1 MLDSDVK
8 DTIQQGYRQF
18 LNNRELSPRLGQ
30 KQMVAAIA
38 NSLSNNDPDKRLAVI
53 EAGTGTG
60 KTVGYLI
67 AALPIARALKKTVVV
82 STGTIALQ
90 EQLINKDIPELLESC
105 DWDYS
110 CALVKGRGRYACN
123 LRMEQYLDSLKAKD
137 AGVFLFEN
145 DQQFNPNAQ
154 TEILYREM
162 WDALEDG
169 SWNGDRDSWATH
181 IKDMEWSAL
190 TVDRRQCTGR
200 RCRFVNQCPFFKA
213 RGDIEESEVIV
224 ANHDL
229 VMADLALGGGA
240 ILPPPE
246 DCIYICDEGH
256 RLGDTAIRH
265 FGAECRINSTLAW
278 LERIPKQCKGQ
289 APIFAKDT
297 GLVEQLP
304 RIEREAGKISELLS
318 IAYPLLKEQLDSSD
332 DYEGRFRFEHG
343 DVGVTIRD
351 IAAQI
356 TLQTSSWLGRLE
368 VLEDTLSEALSDKQY
383 SVAIPDIELF
393 YQQVGTWLSG
403 AERLVSLWDRLH
415 RELNQDSIPM
425 ACWLKIEDT
434 SGGNVDIS
442 VNASP
447 IQAAEIL
454 RDSLWGNCYAAVVTS
469 ATLRSLGNF
478 STLQRETGIPDSAHF
493 LSVAG
498 AFDYANAATVR
509 VPADA
514 VEGNKAEEHTDYIV
528 QNLESMIEDKAGTLV
543 LFSSKKQMEQVFDEL
558 PNDLAKMILMQGQYS
573 NREMVRLHK
582 ERIDQGRTSVLL
594 GLASFSEG
602 VDLPGDYCRHVVI
615 AKLPFAVPNDP
626 LQQALAEWIES
637 RGGNSFFDI
646 SLPLAS
652 LRLIQAAGR
661 LLRTESDTGT
671 VTILDKRLITKRYG
685 SQLLNSLPP
694 FRREIGH

>member
-1 MLDSDVK
+1 MLDA
-8 DTIQQGYRQF
+8 DTRDIIQQGYRKF
-18 LNNRELSPRLGQ
+18 LETRGLQARLGQ

-38 NSLSNNDPDKRLAVI
+38 NSLSDDDADKRLSVI

-90 EQLINKDIPELLESC
+90 EQLIHKDIPELLEAC

-123 LRMEQYLDSLKAKD
+123 LRMEQCLDSIKVKD
-137 AGVFLFEN
+137 AGLFLFE
-145 DQQFNPNAQ
+145 DEQQFNPNAQ
-154 TEILYREM
+154 TETLFREM
-162 WDALEDG
+162 SDALEDG
-169 SWNGDRDSWATH
+169 SWNGDRDSWDTH
-181 IKDMEWSAL
+181 IKDIEWSAL
-190 TVDRRQCTGR
+190 TVDRRQCSGR

-213 RGDIEESEVIV
+213 RTDLEESDCIV

-265 FGAECRINSTLAW
+265 FGAQCRINSTLSW

-297 GLVEQLP
+297 ALAEQLP
-304 RIEREAGKISELLS
+304 RIEKEAAKITELLS
-318 IAYPLLKEQLDSSD
+318 MAYPLLKEQMDKAD
-332 DYEGRFRFEHG
+332 DYEGIYRFSHG
-343 DVGVTIRD
+343 DVGTAIRD
-351 IAAQI
+351 IATQI
-356 TLQTSSWLGRLE
+356 TQHTSGWLGRLE
-368 VLEDTLSEALSDKQY
+368 VLEDSLNEALSDKQY
-383 SVAIPDIELF
+383 PVATPDIELF
-393 YQQVGTWLSG
+393 YQQAGTWLSG
-403 AERLVSLWDRLH
+403 AERLLALWDRLH
-415 RELNQDSIPM
+415 KELQQGNMPM
-425 ACWLKIEDT
+425 ACWLKLEDT
-434 SGGNVDIS
+434 GGGNVDIS

-454 RDSLWGNCYAAVVTS
+454 RERLWGSCYGAVLTS

-478 STLQRETGIPDSAHF
+478 NTLQRETGVPDSAHF

-498 AFDYANAATVR
+498 AFDYAKAASLR
-509 VPADA
+509 VPSDA
-514 VEGNKAEEHTDYIV
+514 VEGNNVDDHTQHIV
-528 QNLESMIEDKAGTLV
+528 DNIESMVEKKAGTLV
-543 LFSSKKQMEQVFDEL
+543 LFSSRRQMQQVHDEL
-558 PNDLAKMILMQGQYS
+558 PNDLVKLILIQGQYS

-582 ERIDQGRTSVLL
+582 ERIDQGSTSMLF
-594 GLASFSEG
+594 GLASFAEG

-615 AKLPFAVPNDP
+615 AKLPFAVPNEP
-626 LQQALAEWIES
+626 LQQALAEWIL
-637 RGGNSFFDI
+637 
-646 SLPLAS
+646 SL
-652 LRLIQAAGR
+652 IH
-661 LLRTESDTGT
+661 
-671 VTILDKRLITKRYG
+671 I
-685 SQLLNSLPP
+685 
-694 FRREIGH
+694 

>member
-1 MLDSDVK
+1 MLDA
-8 DTIQQGYRQF
+8 DTRDIIQQGYRKF
-18 LNNRELSPRLGQ
+18 LETRGLQARLGQ

-38 NSLSNNDPDKRLAVI
+38 NSLSDDDADKRLSVI

-90 EQLINKDIPELLESC
+90 EQLIHKDIPELLEAC

-123 LRMEQYLDSLKAKD
+123 LRMEQCLDSIKVKD
-137 AGVFLFEN
+137 AGLFLFE
-145 DQQFNPNAQ
+145 DEQQFNPNAQ
-154 TEILYREM
+154 TETLFREM
-162 WDALEDG
+162 SDALEDG
-169 SWNGDRDSWATH
+169 SWNGDRDSWDTH
-181 IKDMEWSAL
+181 IKDIEWSAL
-190 TVDRRQCTGR
+190 TVDRRQCSGR

-213 RGDIEESEVIV
+213 RTDLEESDCIV

-265 FGAECRINSTLAW
+265 FGAQCRINRTLSW

-297 GLVEQLP
+297 ALAEQLP
-304 RIEREAGKISELLS
+304 RIEKEAAKITELLS
-318 IAYPLLKEQLDSSD
+318 MAYPLLKEQMDKAD
-332 DYEGRFRFEHG
+332 DYEGIYRFSHG
-343 DVGVTIRD
+343 DVGTAIRD
-351 IAAQI
+351 IATQI
-356 TLQTSSWLGRLE
+356 TQHTSGWLGRLE
-368 VLEDTLSEALSDKQY
+368 VLEDSLNEALSDKQY
-383 SVAIPDIELF
+383 PVATPDIELF
-393 YQQVGTWLSG
+393 YQQAGTWLSG
-403 AERLVSLWDRLH
+403 AERLLALWDRLH
-415 RELNQDSIPM
+415 KELQQGNMPM
-425 ACWLKIEDT
+425 ACWLKLEDT
-434 SGGNVDIS
+434 GGGNVDIS

-454 RDSLWGNCYAAVVTS
+454 RERLWGSCYGAVLTS

-478 STLQRETGIPDSAHF
+478 NTLQRETGVPDSAHF

-498 AFDYANAATVR
+498 AFDYAKAASLR
-509 VPADA
+509 VPSDA
-514 VEGNKAEEHTDYIV
+514 VEGNNVDNHTQHIV
-528 QNLESMIEDKAGTLV
+528 DNIESMVEKKAGTLV
-543 LFSSKKQMEQVFDEL
+543 LFSSRRQMQQVHDEL
-558 PNDLAKMILMQGQYS
+558 PNDLVKLILIQGQYS

-582 ERIDQGRTSVLL
+582 ERIDQGSTSMLF
-594 GLASFSEG
+594 GLASFAEG

-615 AKLPFAVPNDP
+615 AKL
-626 LQQALAEWIES
+626 
-637 RGGNSFFDI
+637 
-646 SLPLAS
+646 
-652 LRLIQAAGR
+652 
-661 LLRTESDTGT
+661 
-671 VTILDKRLITKRYG
+671 
-685 SQLLNSLPP
+685 
-694 FRREIGH
+694 